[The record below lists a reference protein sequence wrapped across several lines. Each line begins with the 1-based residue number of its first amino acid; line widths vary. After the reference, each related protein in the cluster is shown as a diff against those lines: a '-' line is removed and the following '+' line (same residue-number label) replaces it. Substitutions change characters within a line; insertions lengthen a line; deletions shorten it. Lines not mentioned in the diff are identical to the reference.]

1 LETRAPAGK
10 KRQSDPGTAE
20 ASDDGKTPAQAQ
32 GKIDGRTLAP
42 RQQPQRQAWQ
52 SRHPGSSG

>member
-1 LETRAPAGK
+1 LETRAPGGK

-20 ASDDGKTPAQAQ
+20 ASDDGKTPAQTQ
-32 GKIDGRTLAP
+32 GKIDGLTLAT

-52 SRHPGSSG
+52 SRLTGSSG